1 MGTAGLLTACT
12 SSISEA
18 AMERRQRVRP
28 SLRRRQT
35 RERRFGSGSYVV
47 RKMRSFE
54 MQGDEWPVATGTFH
68 RTFVAGPNRTG
79 G

>member
-1 MGTAGLLTACT
+1 
-12 SSISEA
+12 
-18 AMERRQRVRP
+18 
-28 SLRRRQT
+28 
-35 RERRFGSGSYVV
+35 VV